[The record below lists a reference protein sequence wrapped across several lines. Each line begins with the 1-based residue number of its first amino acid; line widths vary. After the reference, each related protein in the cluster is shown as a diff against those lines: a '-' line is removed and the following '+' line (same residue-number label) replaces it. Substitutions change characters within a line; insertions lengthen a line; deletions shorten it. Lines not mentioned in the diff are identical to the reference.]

1 MNDWNNYD
9 INYPCQL
16 LSLTKMTNN
25 MTPWLT
31 KEIINPNW
39 PDKSS
44 RDLLKTN
51 IKKQRDLS
59 EEDETKDQKPETED
73 HT

>member
-1 MNDWNNYD
+1 M
-9 INYPCQL
+9 PTT
-16 LSLTKMTNN
+16 LSHKNKTNN

-51 IKKQRDLS
+51 IKNNNVTWVKRIRP
-59 EEDETKDQKPETED
+59 KDQKPETED
-73 HT
+73 HK

>member
-1 MNDWNNYD
+1 M
-9 INYPCQL
+9 PTT
-16 LSLTKMTNN
+16 LSHKNKTNN

-31 KEIINPNW
+31 KEILNPNW

-51 IKKQRDLS
+51 IKKQQRDLS

-73 HT
+73 HK

>member
-1 MNDWNNYD
+1 
-9 INYPCQL
+9 
-16 LSLTKMTNN
+16 

-31 KEIINPNW
+31 KEIIKPNW

-51 IKKQRDLS
+51 IKKQKRDLS
-59 EEDETKDQKPETED
+59 EESETKDQKPETED
-73 HT
+73 HN